1 MRQKGGQKYAGDVG
15 QMTTAGSVS
24 KGGDIIWDDL
34 DHDGVL
40 AIRTD
45 AFWVM
50 VCLHG
55 IWDGLTI

>member
-1 MRQKGGQKYAGDVG
+1 
-15 QMTTAGSVS
+15 MTTAGSVS

-34 DHDGVL
+34 DHDGELV
-40 AIRTD
+40 IRTD
-45 AFWVM
+45 VFWVM